1 MVLASVAALNIP
13 SNIRSSL
20 SEQLDPRT
28 LNFLPHTLG
37 TSAYL
42 QDTSSN
48 LTRGALDVLPLLLF
62 HAAPSIN
69 LLTALKRPFDTEVL
83 SRTPSSSHKALCI
96 IHDYL
101 MVGGPLYVDGNSL
114 SLISNTTPITN
125 GASKL
130 FCKFWLTKPDK
141 MSHSLSLE
149 NSCGSEIS
157 RSRYADQVD
166 LLRTN

>member
-20 SEQLDPRT
+20 SEQLDPCT

-62 HAAPSIN
+62 HAAPSIDLR
-69 LLTALKRPFDTEVL
+69 LLTALKQPFDTEVL

-130 FCKFWLTKPDK
+130 FWLTKPDK
-141 MSHSLSLE
+141 MSHSLSLK
-149 NSCGSEIS
+149 NSCGSEIF

-166 LLRTN
+166 LLRTD